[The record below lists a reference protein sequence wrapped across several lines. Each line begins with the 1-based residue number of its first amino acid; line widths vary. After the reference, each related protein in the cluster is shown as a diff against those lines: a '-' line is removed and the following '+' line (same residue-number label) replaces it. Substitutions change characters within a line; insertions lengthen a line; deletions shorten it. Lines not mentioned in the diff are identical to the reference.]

1 MGPRRR
7 KTLSLAILLIM
18 SIASSALPQVSAV
31 SGNETVSLSNMTEVN
46 GTVVFTNLDPTDKYS
61 WYISFKNATGSY
73 AGGES
78 GLIFTPSTTTVTR
91 WAEWRPMKVAG
102 TYYANVSLS
111 TYSSTGSGTL
121 LDTFNYSWISN
132 GSGPNLSQDY

>member
-1 MGPRRR
+1 MKSRRG
-7 KTLSLAILLIM
+7 TTTFLAVILLL
-18 SIASSALPQVSAV
+18 SFASSALPKVSAV
-31 SGNETVSLSNMTEVN
+31 SGNEAVSLSNMTEVN

-91 WAEWRPMKVAG
+91 WAEWSPMKAAG
-102 TYYANVSLS
+102 TYYARVRNIQSGLRS
-111 TYSSTGSGTL
+111 GWTTIGGSNSSISVTL
-121 LDTFNYSWISN
+121 
-132 GSGPNLSQDY
+132 